1 MGKRPKQT
9 FLQGRHT
16 EVNKHMKR
24 CSTLLFIRKMH
35 IKTTMRYDLA
45 LVRMAIIKKS
55 TNSKGWRGCK
65 GKGTLWYY
73 SVQFSSVAQSCLTLC
88 NPMQHTRPPYPSP
101 APGVYQNSHP
111 LSWWGHPTI
120 SSSVI
125 PFSSCPQSLPASESF
140 QWVSSSHQVAK
151 VLEFQLQ
158 HWSFNWT
165 PRTDLL

>member
-65 GKGTLWYY
+65 GKGTL
-73 SVQFSSVAQSCLTLC
+73 
-88 NPMQHTRPPYPSP
+88 
-101 APGVYQNSHP
+101 
-111 LSWWGHPTI
+111 
-120 SSSVI
+120 
-125 PFSSCPQSLPASESF
+125 
-140 QWVSSSHQVAK
+140 
-151 VLEFQLQ
+151 
-158 HWSFNWT
+158 
-165 PRTDLL
+165 